1 MSIMRTTSWPG
12 LLTFSLL
19 LAACASRAPA
29 PVIERAPP
37 VAVAGEGRSDS
48 TPIVGHGMYL
58 VKKGDTLRAIAL
70 DHGQNYRDLAGW
82 NNLTDPDKINVGQ
95 LLRIIPPEAPAEPV
109 ATARPVSLSGL
120 PASTST
126 SKPPAAASLSSNN
139 DLLKR
144 SPKGGKQ
151 PYTPEALAALQAAE
165 TPHPPPATN
174 EPKPPEPAKPATK
187 VPPAPVAPAAPADS
201 AIDWMWPASG
211 KLLGGFVEGGNKGLD
226 IAGKTGDPV
235 VAAAAGKV
243 TLVSVLRGYGNL
255 VVIKHNDTLL
265 SVYAHNNRILV
276 KEGQS
281 VTKGQKIAEIGSSDA
296 DQAKLHFEI
305 RRQGKPLDPAGF
317 LPAR

>member
-1 MSIMRTTSWPG
+1 MSIMRITSWPG
-12 LLTFSLL
+12 LLISSLL

-29 PVIERAPP
+29 PVIERTPP

-70 DHGQNYRDLAGW
+70 DHGQTYRDLAAW

-95 LLRIIPPEAPAEPV
+95 VLRILPPGQSAEPAEPV
-109 ATARPVSLSGL
+109 ATARPVLLGGL
-120 PASTST
+120 PASGSET
-126 SKPPAAASLSSNN
+126 KPVPVPPPTASHD

-144 SPKGGKQ
+144 DPKGGKL
-151 PYTPEALAALQAAE
+151 PYTPETLARMRTAE
-165 TPHPPPATN
+165 TATPAPTSA
-174 EPKPPEPAKPATK
+174 EPAKPASKPTIPT
-187 VPPAPVAPAAPADS
+187 VPVDS
-201 AIDWMWPASG
+201 TIDWMWPAGG
-211 KLLGGFVEGGNKGLD
+211 KLLGGFIEGGNKGLD